1 MTDQGYQMMM
11 TATEGFW
18 AVVGGSVIMLLRI
31 NRGGN
36 GKIYE

>member
-1 MTDQGYQMMM
+1 MTDQGYQLI

-31 NRGGN
+31 NRGGS
-36 GKIYE
+36 